1 MSQVW
6 DDDSIKSRA
15 ELLVLLTIADHSR
28 DDGEGCY
35 PGIERLA
42 RFCRCTQRGVQK
54 VIAKLVRS
62 AAANAENNF
71 QMDPADLKIV
81 RIHVDDARSLRRFRP
96 RSRGRVSPIRK
107 HSSHITVVV
116 AEQEG

>member
-1 MSQVW
+1 VEV
-6 DDDSIKSRA
+6 KARA
-15 ELLVLLTIADHSR
+15 KDTGLSPKRIRPLVDMVRGKKIEEALSLL
-28 DDGEGCY
+28 
-35 PGIERLA
+35 
-42 RFCRCTQRGVQK
+42 RFTPTPKAK
-54 VIAKLVRS
+54 VVAKLVQS

-81 RIHVDDARSLRRFRP
+81 RIYVDDARSLRRFRP
-96 RSRGRVSPIRK
+96 RSRGRVSPIRR

>member
-1 MSQVW
+1 VEV
-6 DDDSIKSRA
+6 RA
-15 ELLVLLTIADHSR
+15 
-28 DDGEGCY
+28 
-35 PGIERLA
+35 
-42 RFCRCTQRGVQK
+42 
-54 VIAKLVRS
+54 IAKDTGQSPKKMRPIVDMVRGKKVNEALSLLRFTPTPKAKVVAKLIRS

-81 RIHVDDARSLRRFRP
+81 RIYVGDARSLRRYRP

-107 HSSHITVVV
+107 HSSHITVVI